1 MEHCGYKELVPTA
14 RLTLQNMTFLSQKL
28 KKSDNKD
35 SFEEPEWC
43 RLMND
48 SLTAFT

>member
-28 KKSDNKD
+28 KKVIIKTVLKNLNGVD
-35 SFEEPEWC
+35 
-43 RLMND
+43 
-48 SLTAFT
+48 